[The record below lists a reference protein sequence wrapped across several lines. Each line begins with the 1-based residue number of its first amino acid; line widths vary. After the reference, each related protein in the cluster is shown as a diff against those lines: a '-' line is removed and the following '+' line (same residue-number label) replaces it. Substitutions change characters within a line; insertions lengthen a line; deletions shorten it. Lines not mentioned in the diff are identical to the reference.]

1 MKIFQCDCCG
11 VKVNDYA
18 HWYDGAKP
26 RNMYE
31 LNSIH
36 IVDYD
41 TYLEKIL
48 CHDCLKKLIRKEIN
62 I

>member
-1 MKIFQCDCCG
+1 MKILECDCCH

-31 LNSIH
+31 LNCIH
-36 IVDYD
+36 AVDYD
-41 TYLEKIL
+41 RYDEKIL
-48 CHDCLKKLIRKEIN
+48 CHDCLMKAIQNVK
-62 I
+62 